1 MNLQTINSV
10 DSSLERWR
18 WIDSPVGPILLR
30 SHGEKATGVFLKDQQ
45 YFPKRSPS
53 IDQSLGERNRRD
65 VLVQLEDELREYF
78 SGSRK
83 EFATEFGLV
92 GTEFQ
97 CEVWYELQWIPFG
110 RTSTYGQIATQLGK
124 SNASRAVG
132 AAIGKNP
139 LSIVLPCH
147 RVVGKSGALTG
158 YAGGLDRKR
167 WLLDFERGG
176 LQNPPFQQ
184 SFAFA

>member
-1 MNLQTINSV
+1 MNLHTIDAV
-10 DSSLERWR
+10 DSGQECWR
-18 WIDSPVGPILLR
+18 WIDSPIGPILLR
-30 SHGEKATGVFLKDQQ
+30 SHGEKATGVFLKNQQ

-53 IDQSLGERNRRD
+53 VDQSPGEQNCFG
-65 VLVQLEDELREYF
+65 VLAQLEAELLEYF

-83 EFATEFGLV
+83 EFVTEFGLI

-97 CEVWYELQWIPFG
+97 REVWHQLQGIPFG
-110 RTSTYGQIATQLGK
+110 RTSTYGQIANQLGK

-147 RVVGKSGALTG
+147 RVVGKAGALTG
-158 YAGGLDRKR
+158 YAGGLERKR
-167 WLLDFERGG
+167 WLLDFERGD
-176 LQNPPFQQ
+176 LEASMLQQ